1 MNVWINGQ
9 GGFIGSHLA
18 KELQKRGHYVEYA
31 VKNEIPYNHMDLA
44 IHLAATT
51 TLSKEFN
58 PALFHNNI
66 TYPENLFNSF
76 KGKII
81 YASSTMPGL

>member
-66 TYPENLFNSF
+66 TYPSPLP
-76 KGKII
+76 I
-81 YASSTMPGL
+81 STMPGL